1 MSNTPF
7 RRSDTFS
14 FKERVIFQSEGVL
27 QSSFNAP
34 FCDSQVARALE
45 KSETGIFS
53 WKFTNSWGAGGKGR
67 RVRFPEM
74 KMISGL
80 RIVKN
85 PPRRPP
91 CPEGCSRMCNHYLG
105 FPHLYAK
112 NCSFSIWN
120 SHIAGRC
127 FIWHPTADLQRG
139 ALSSL
144 RGICGKRPPCS
155 LGSFERW
162 PSLLLSLPT
171 PTPTLAWK
179 GLKAAASREGGSA
192 SSSPSA
198 GRFPPPLLRRFG
210 LGLKGNLGLLP
221 LRSLLKVTQSKQPPL
236 KE

>member
-7 RRSDTFS
+7 RRNDTFS
-14 FKERVIFQSEGVL
+14 FKERVIFQSKGVL

-53 WKFTNSWGAGGKGR
+53 NSWGAGGKGR

-105 FPHLYAK
+105 FPHLYTK
-112 NCSFSIWN
+112 KLLILYLKFTYSW
-120 SHIAGRC
+120 
-127 FIWHPTADLQRG
+127 
-139 ALSSL
+139 ALFHL
-144 RGICGKRPPCS
+144 APHRRPPAGGAFFAAGHLREATS
-155 LGSFERW
+155 LLERW
-162 PSLLLSLPT
+162 PSFLLSLPT

-179 GLKAAASREGGSA
+179 GL
-192 SSSPSA
+192 
-198 GRFPPPLLRRFG
+198 
-210 LGLKGNLGLLP
+210 
-221 LRSLLKVTQSKQPPL
+221 
-236 KE
+236 